1 VPSGR
6 FPAEVAAWAHP
17 RAGLG
22 RDLVRAG
29 VLCRLWCD
37 GRNGLREKG
46 EKERG
51 SRSSLVEGLAE
62 TSEHTAS
69 GASGRP

>member
-1 VPSGR
+1 V
-6 FPAEVAAWAHP
+6 
-17 RAGLG
+17 LG
-22 RDLVRAG
+22 PDG
-29 VLCRLWCD
+29 VTD
-37 GRNGLREKG
+37 VNGLRKKG

-62 TSEHTAS
+62 TSELLSS